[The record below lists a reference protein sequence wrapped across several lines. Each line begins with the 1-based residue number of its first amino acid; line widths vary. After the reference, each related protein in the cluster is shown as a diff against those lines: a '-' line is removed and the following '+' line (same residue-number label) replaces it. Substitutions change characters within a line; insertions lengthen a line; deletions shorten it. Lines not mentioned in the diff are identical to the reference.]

1 MKLFFFTKFGGLI
14 PESTQD
20 TTAVV
25 FSTKPVMTYLRRFIL
40 MHSCRTETE
49 TVSRLQKAGPLEC
62 CCRRLSACQCSR
74 WTLWY
79 WAHFVVF
86 FVVQCVKLMLRIFWI
101 WCSTVWLFCL
111 SRENVICL
119 KHFTRYGH
127 YAGEVEDIIY
137 SQSLFRCAKN

>member
-74 WTLWY
+74 WTL
-79 WAHFVVF
+79 
-86 FVVQCVKLMLRIFWI
+86 
-101 WCSTVWLFCL
+101 
-111 SRENVICL
+111 
-119 KHFTRYGH
+119 
-127 YAGEVEDIIY
+127 
-137 SQSLFRCAKN
+137 